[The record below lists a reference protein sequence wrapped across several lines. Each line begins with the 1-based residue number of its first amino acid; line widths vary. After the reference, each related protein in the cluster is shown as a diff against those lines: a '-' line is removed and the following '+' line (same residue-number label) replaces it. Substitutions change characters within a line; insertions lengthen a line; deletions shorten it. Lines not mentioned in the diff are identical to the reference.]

1 MEVRLDMDK
10 LVGAP
15 DGGGGGGGD
24 GWGGAL
30 PGFETVSACNISL
43 LIQQREA
50 ACRRTNLNVLRLWHA
65 EPSTNLGT
73 CALSAP
79 FLMPSVATAHTAN
92 GTRRHSGSPLSA

>member
-30 PGFETVSACNISL
+30 PGV
-43 LIQQREA
+43 
-50 ACRRTNLNVLRLWHA
+50 
-65 EPSTNLGT
+65 
-73 CALSAP
+73 
-79 FLMPSVATAHTAN
+79 
-92 GTRRHSGSPLSA
+92 